1 MKQEDFRQIIS
12 LAIDVEMEA
21 YSFYCAVADTV
32 ANDGLK
38 NIFAGLADAELH
50 HQNFL
55 QQIMLKGS
63 RAQYVEESF
72 DYKASDGSE
81 LPALSMSLKPVEGI
95 LLAIRKKLDAIQM
108 YTQLSEASQDLEV
121 KSAFLELAKM
131 KKNQK
136 AHLEDIYAKMQFP
149 EAW

>member
-1 MKQEDFRQIIS
+1 MKPEDFRLIIS

-21 YSFYCAVADTV
+21 YAFYCAVADMV
-32 ANDGLK
+32 GNVVVK
-38 NIFAGLADAELH
+38 NIFAELADAEVH

-63 RAQYVEESF
+63 RAQHVEESF
-72 DYKASDGSE
+72 DYKGPDGSE
-81 LPALSMSLKPVEGI
+81 LPALSLSLKPVEGI
-95 LLAIRKKLDAIQM
+95 LLAIRKKLDAMQM

-121 KSAFLELAKM
+121 KHAFLELAKM

-136 AHLEDIYAKMQFP
+136 AQLEDIYAKMQFP